1 MLSHDADRKK
11 PSRITQWLTAV
22 VALLAAILW
31 ASLAARSPSALIV
44 WLPSM
49 LVALALCA
57 GFISVAAAALRGY
70 HGSAL
75 ALSSLSALAVALL
88 LYAPAL
94 ALGGAI
100 ADAPASVLCMPGQG
114 LCWSYLHT
122 AFVVHAAL
130 LAGATL
136 LALRA
141 RTGSPASVA

>member
-1 MLSHDADRKK
+1 MLWHDADRKK
-11 PSRITQWLTAV
+11 PARITQRLTAI

-31 ASLAARSPSALIV
+31 ACLAAGSPSTLIV

-57 GFISVAAAALRGY
+57 GFISVAAAAVRG
-70 HGSAL
+70 HQKSAL
-75 ALSSLSALAVALL
+75 ALSSLLVLAVALL

-114 LCWSYLHT
+114 LCWSHLHT

-130 LAGATL
+130 FAGATL
-136 LALRA
+136 LALMA
-141 RTGSPASVA
+141 RTGSDASVA